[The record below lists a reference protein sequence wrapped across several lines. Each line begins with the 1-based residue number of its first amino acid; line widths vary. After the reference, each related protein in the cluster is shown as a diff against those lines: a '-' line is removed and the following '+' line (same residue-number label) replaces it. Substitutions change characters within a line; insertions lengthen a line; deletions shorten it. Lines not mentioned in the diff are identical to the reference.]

1 MLFVPGGNSIGFQKY
16 EGELSNLLLSF
27 MQQPVEPKVKTDRE
41 KVGKS
46 TYTSTP
52 PLTCGLIRLLLLLLK
67 KPRLR
72 AQDLCSNIILRAC
85 LTRRISK
92 T

>member
-1 MLFVPGGNSIGFQKY
+1 MLFVPGVNSIGFQKY

-52 PLTCGLIRLLLLLLK
+52 PLTCGSIRPRRDRKRARMFFIKLR
-67 KPRLR
+67 KPRLEP
-72 AQDLCSNIILRAC
+72 
-85 LTRRISK
+85 
-92 T
+92 